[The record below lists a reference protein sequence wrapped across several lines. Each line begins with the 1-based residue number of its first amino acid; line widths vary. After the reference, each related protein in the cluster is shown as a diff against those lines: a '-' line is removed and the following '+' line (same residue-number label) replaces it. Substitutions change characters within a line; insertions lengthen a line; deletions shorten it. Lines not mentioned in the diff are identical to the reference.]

1 MTLIRDF
8 LRALKLTAVLWLITV
23 VVYTLPLLAIGNG
36 LLPFQAHGSL
46 LRVDGQVVGSALIG
60 QPFASDR
67 YFRSRPSAIA
77 YSTGKTAPTSAPS
90 NIGPTN
96 PDLVKRISK
105 DAKVLAQAGLNQPAP
120 DLLYSSGS
128 GLDPH
133 ISPKAAE
140 QQIALVAAARQLPPE
155 RIRQLVRQSTEGRD
169 LGVLGEAR
177 VNVLKLNLALDALAA
192 KPAHP

>member
-1 MTLIRDF
+1 MNLIRDAF
-8 LRALKLTAVLWLITV
+8 RALKLTVMLWLITV
-23 VVYTLPLLAIGNG
+23 VLYSLPLLVIGNG

-46 LRVDGQVVGSALIG
+46 LKVDGKVVGSALIG

-67 YFRSRPSAIA
+67 YFRSRPSAIV
-77 YSTGKTAPTSAPS
+77 YSTGRTAPISAPS

-96 PDLVKRISK
+96 PDLVNGISK
-105 DAKVLAQAGLNQPAP
+105 DAQALAQAGLNQPAP

-140 QQIALVAAARQLPPE
+140 QQVALVAAARQLPAKQ
-155 RIRQLVRQSTEGRD
+155 IRQLVKQSTEGRD
-169 LGVLGEAR
+169 LGLLGEAR

-192 KPAHP
+192 KQAR

>member
-1 MTLIRDF
+1 MTLIRDAF
-8 LRALKLTAVLWLITV
+8 RALKLTVVLWLITV
-23 VVYTLPLLAIGNG
+23 VVYTFPLLAIGNL

-46 LRVDGQVVGSALIG
+46 VKVDGQVVGSALIG

-67 YFRSRPSAIA
+67 YFRSRPSAVD
-77 YSTGKTAPTSAPS
+77 YSSGKTAPSSAPS
-90 NIGPTN
+90 NLGPTN
-96 PDLVKRISK
+96 PDLVKRISM
-105 DAKVLAQAGLNQPAP
+105 DAKALAQAGLNQPAP

-140 QQIALVAAARQLPPE
+140 QQIALVALARKLPSE
-155 RIRQLVRQSTEGRD
+155 RIRQLVKQSTEGRD
-169 LGVLGEAR
+169 LGVFGEAR

-192 KPAHP
+192 KPSR